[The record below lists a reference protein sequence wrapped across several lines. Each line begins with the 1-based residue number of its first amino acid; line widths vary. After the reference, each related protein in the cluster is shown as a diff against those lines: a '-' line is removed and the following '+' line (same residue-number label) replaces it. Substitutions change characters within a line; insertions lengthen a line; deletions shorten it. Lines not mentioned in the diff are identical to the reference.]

1 MLDIRATTGTP
12 GAVLVNANLATIA
25 VNDGQVV
32 AGVPI
37 RDTARLILWGSNSL
51 IANTI
56 ATTRLISQ
64 DCIDPINGEE
74 IRLGT
79 TSLQNQAYKLT
90 NIPYKSGSRVI
101 GQGTNTAQTA
111 TSTGYTLDYYDG
123 GQVTGSG
130 QGYERTLPNQL
141 SVSQICAADVAL
153 TWTNTGLAPA
163 TQIPNGKYALLGAIP
178 SLMTEPH
185 VVRFAHADFGAF
197 TPGFPLVGTANSD
210 ILGHQKGMKDYIQAS
225 MGYQF
230 VALSE
235 MLNKPCVPIFSVSNA
250 GTGLIIQSLAGAATD
265 TPTYTVVLAKVG

>member
-25 VNDGQVV
+25 LNDGSPV

-51 IANTI
+51 IANTV

-64 DCIDPINGEE
+64 DLIDPINGEE

-90 NIPYKSGSRVI
+90 NVLYKSGARTIS
-101 GQGTNTAQTA
+101 QGTNTAQTA
-111 TSTGYTLDYYDG
+111 TSTGFTLDYYDG
-123 GQVTGSG
+123 GTIGSATGM
-130 QGYERTLPNQL
+130 ERTLANQI
-141 SVSQICAADVAL
+141 SISQICAADVAL
-153 TWTNTGLAPA
+153 TWTSTGLAPA
-163 TQIPNGKYALLGAIP
+163 TQIPNGRYALLGAIP

-185 VVRFAHADFGAF
+185 CVRFGHADFGAY

-210 ILGHQKGMKDYIQAS
+210 ILGHQKGMKDYIQSS

-235 MLNKPCVPIFSVSNA
+235 MLNKPCIPLFSVSNA
-250 GTGLIIQSLAGAATD
+250 GTGLVIQSLAGTATD
-265 TPTYTVVLAKVG
+265 TPTYTLVLAKVS